1 MTKKTPVLVIAGGAV
16 LLVVLGIFL
25 STRTGKKP
33 EGNLPTASIE
43 ERSGDPFVIQT
54 EKSITSTVLKETG
67 SQVKS
72 VLQEVFGGAK
82 LTAFLEA
89 GEEDSQTVEY
99 TLKRKAE
106 NQDLEPILQAFIKRG
121 FTEEYKA
128 QQEGTTSLGVRN
140 SSFMISL
147 SYEAGD
153 QKVMAILATAAS
165 EE

>member
-1 MTKKTPVLVIAGGAV
+1 MTKKPPVLVIVGGTV
-16 LLVVLGIFL
+16 LLMVLGIFL
-25 STRTGKKP
+25 STRAGKKP
-33 EGNLPTASIE
+33 GVNLPTVSE
-43 ERSGDPFVIQT
+43 ERSGDPFVTQT
-54 EKSITSTVLKETG
+54 GKSMTSTVLKEAD

-89 GEEDSQTVEY
+89 GEKDSQTVEY
-99 TLKRKAE
+99 TLKRKVE
-106 NQDLEPILQAFIKRG
+106 NRDLEPILQAFIKRG